1 MNDKMKFSCSEE
13 FHYML
18 VEGIEI
24 AVRGGNHK
32 MTKIIVRGGQRLKG
46 TVRVSGAKNAV
57 LPILAAS
64 LLATEGDSV
73 IYDVPLLDD
82 VMTIQ
87 KVLASLGAQLT
98 YNNETMRISAPAITS
113 IEAPYELIRKMR
125 ASFLVMGPLLARV
138 GKVRISLPGGCAI
151 GTRPIDQHLKGF
163 EAMGAEITLGHGFIE
178 ASTPTRLKGAKIYL
192 DVASVGATENIMM
205 AAALA
210 VGTTTIENAAKEP
223 EIVDLANYINAMGG
237 KVRGAGTGL
246 IRIEGVDKMHG
257 AAHNVI
263 PDRVEAGTY
272 MIAAAITGGDVF
284 VEGAIADHLT
294 PVISKLEEMGVE
306 ITESDNGI
314 RVRAGAELKS
324 VDVKTL
330 PHPGFPTDMQSP
342 MMALL
347 LVSEGTSVVT
357 ETVFENRFMH
367 VEEFQKMNAQIKV
380 DGRSAIVSGGL
391 PLKGAKVC
399 ATDLRAGAAL
409 ICAALRAEGE
419 TELTGLHHVDR
430 GYVDITGKLA
440 ALGATIFRVETESE
454 QAASAPVAVA
464 ARAAAVVASSAVS
477 EHEQAASYKRD
488 KEVAVLKVQPTWA

>member
-1 MNDKMKFSCSEE
+1 
-13 FHYML
+13 
-18 VEGIEI
+18 
-24 AVRGGNHK
+24 
-32 MTKIIVRGGQRLKG
+32 MTKIIVRGGQRLEG

-98 YNNETMRISAPAITS
+98 YNNETMRITAQAITS
-113 IEAPYELIRKMR
+113 CEAPYELIRKMR
-125 ASFLVMGPLLARV
+125 ASFLVMGPLLGRI

-163 EAMGAEITLGHGFIE
+163 EAMGAEITLGQGFIE
-178 ASTPTRLKGAKIYL
+178 ASTKTRLRGAKIYL

-210 VGTTTIENAAKEP
+210 EGTTILENAAKEP

-237 KVRGAGTGL
+237 KVRGAGTGV
-246 IRIEGVDKMHG
+246 IRIEGVDQMHG

-294 PVISKLEEMGVE
+294 PVISKLQEMGVE

-314 RVRAGAELKS
+314 RVQSGAVLKS

-330 PHPGFPTDMQSP
+330 PHPGFPTDMQSQ

-367 VEEFQKMNAQIKV
+367 VDEFQKMNAQIKV
-380 DGRSAIVSGGL
+380 DGRTAIVSGGL
-391 PLKGAKVC
+391 PLTGAKVC

-409 ICAALRAEGE
+409 ICAALRADGE
-419 TELTGLHHVDR
+419 TEVTGLHHVDR
-430 GYVDITGKLA
+430 GYVNITGKLA
-440 ALGATIFRVETESE
+440 ALGAHIYRVETDEENTAPAASKQSAAGVVSLPARDIASVAAVSAAVSSESE
-454 QAASAPVAVA
+454 P
-464 ARAAAVVASSAVS
+464 
-477 EHEQAASYKRD
+477 AASYKRE
-488 KEVAVLKVQPTWA
+488 KEVAVLKIQPTWA